1 MRLSRIA
8 LPFFAVAPG
17 LFMKPRRWVLMGRNP
32 ESDWGRQMKGRMG
45 IVSGRYRSSQTVVD
59 GAAQPLTVV
68 ELFGRTDTGESV
80 CLLVHGLRPT
90 FEIAPIGTWAKDEEL
105 PAFLQD
111 RLVHVR
117 AMENV
122 VSVTGPVVKWTQL
135 GERPVWTVEVEQP
148 FHVPSLRKALK
159 SRSWQIFSGD
169 IPFVNRFFLDGDV
182 GMHVAFQGAVVDRRS
197 EDGPI
202 AKPEVIEAGGSGRYG
217 VDCTVRCE
225 VSDVVSTEPFQVPY
239 TLFSFDLE
247 TSIEH
252 ETVLCAA
259 ACVEHLGTGEREVF
273 SYRGTEQEIL
283 EGLTATVQSTDPDI
297 ITGYNIDNFDLPRL
311 ADRTAVLQRGRGWEG
326 TKALFGWG
334 RAPPLES
341 ELKRQRDALA
351 PKRQSNRAWNLSG
364 RVVMDAW
371 WQARQAL
378 RPRRETLS
386 FVATLLFPDDQ
397 EKHKMDVDASNM
409 DHEWATRP
417 DEVMAYCVR
426 DAELP
431 LDILQAIQAVRRKE
445 AVAAVAMVPFETA
458 ANGSTS
464 QLIDSLVIRLA
475 DRENVAVPLTGSA
488 EAKEGQITGG
498 YVHDVEAGLHPWIAV
513 LDFKSMYP
521 SIMIGHNICYTTRV
535 DPAQPDPPAEGRYH
549 TSPIESKFRLA
560 EDRKGMV
567 PALLE
572 DLMAQRDEHK
582 AAIKGA
588 KAAEDGAAEAFHDA
602 MQYAVKILMN
612 SFYGVFASGFYRFTH
627 RDLGSSI
634 TAWARQNIKGI
645 IAAVEKEGHGVV
657 YSDTDS
663 IFVRSPVSPEA
674 PRQVSEE
681 ERASARAGDND
692 AKALVKAHEAAV
704 ESMVEFGQAL
714 AATYSRDA
722 AVLEFEKGLSV
733 FFSHGAK
740 KRYIGQVVWPSHEML
755 VRGYETQRTD
765 SFSYLTT
772 TMKEIFRF
780 ALADQGDEL
789 VAYAKQR
796 VEALRSGKVPAS
808 EVVLAKSCKGRVVRT
823 PVKTPDDVDFTK
835 DYSKPDS
842 MVQVR
847 VAKQR
852 IERGLGFTTG
862 MKVSYVVTDAGKPP
876 MKAVPWLDNE
886 DEQAKV
892 TYDGQFYA
900 ERLAAAVGRITE
912 AFDWDAKD
920 LMAGNKQTSLFSF

>member
-1 MRLSRIA
+1 
-8 LPFFAVAPG
+8 
-17 LFMKPRRWVLMGRNP
+17 
-32 ESDWGRQMKGRMG
+32 MG
-45 IVSGRYRSSQTVVD
+45 IVSGRYRSSQTVLN
-59 GAAQPLTVV
+59 GKSQPLTVV
-68 ELFGRTDTGESV
+68 ELFGRMDTGESV

-90 FEIAPIGTWAKDEEL
+90 FEIAPIGSWDMNEDTPSFVE
-105 PAFLQD
+105 D
-111 RLVHVR
+111 RLAHVR
-117 AMENV
+117 AMEHV
-122 VSVTGPVVKWTQL
+122 VDVAGPVMKWTQL

-148 FHVPSLRKALK
+148 FHVPSLRKVLK
-159 SRSWQIFSGD
+159 ARSWQIFSGD

-182 GMHVAFQGAVVDRRS
+182 GMHVAFKGDEVDRRA
-197 EDGPI
+197 EEGPLT
-202 AKPEVIEAGGSGRYG
+202 KPEVIEAGGAGRYG
-217 VDCTVRCE
+217 VDCTLRCE
-225 VSDVVSTEPFQVPY
+225 VEDVVSTEPFQVPF
-239 TLFSFDLE
+239 TVFSFDLE

-259 ACVEHLGTGEREVF
+259 ACVEHLGTGQREVF

-283 EGLTATVQSTDPDI
+283 EGLTNTVQTTDPDI

-311 ADRTAVLQRGRGWEG
+311 ADRTAVLRRGRGWEG
-326 TKALFGWG
+326 TKSLFGWG

-341 ELKRQRDALA
+341 ELKRQRDALV

-378 RPRRETLS
+378 KPRRETLS
-386 FVATLLFPDDQ
+386 FVATLLFPDDE

-475 DRENVAVPLTGSA
+475 DKQNVAVPLTGSA

-521 SIMIGHNICYTTRV
+521 SIMIGHNICYTTRI
-535 DPAQPDPPAEGRYH
+535 DPAQPNPPAEGQYH

-567 PALLE
+567 PTLLE

-582 AAIKGA
+582 AAIKVA
-588 KAAEDGAAEAFHDA
+588 KTSGDGVAEDFHDA

-634 TAWARQNIKGI
+634 TAWARQNIKTI

-663 IFVRSPVSPEA
+663 IFVRSPVSPDA
-674 PRQVSEE
+674 PRQIGQEVRE
-681 ERASARAGDND
+681 SAQTGDEA
-692 AKALVKAHEAAV
+692 AKASLAAHEAAV
-704 ESMVEFGQAL
+704 ASMVEFGQTL
-714 AATYSRDA
+714 AATYSRDS

-740 KRYIGQVVWPSHEML
+740 KRYIGQVVWPSQEML
-755 VRGYETQRTD
+755 IRGYETQRTD
-765 SFSYLTT
+765 SFIYLTS
-772 TMKEIFRF
+772 TMKEIFRY

-796 VEALRSGKVPAS
+796 VEALRNGEVAAS

-823 PVKTPDDVDFTK
+823 PVKKPDDVDFTK

-842 MVQVR
+842 MAQVR
-847 VAKQR
+847 VAKRR
-852 IERGLGFTTG
+852 IELGLGFTAG
-862 MKVSYVVTDAGKPP
+862 MKVSYVVTDASKRP
-876 MKAVPWLDNE
+876 MSVVPWLENE
-886 DEQAKV
+886 EDQASV
-892 TYDGQFYA
+892 VYDGRFYA

>member
-1 MRLSRIA
+1 MEE
-8 LPFFAVAPG
+8 
-17 LFMKPRRWVLMGRNP
+17 RRWVLMGWNA
-32 ESDWGRQMKGRMG
+32 ETHEGRQMKGRMG
-45 IVSGRYRSSQTVVD
+45 IVSGRYRSTQTVVD
-59 GAAQPLTVV
+59 GEPQPLTVV
-68 ELFGRTDTGESV
+68 ELFGRTDTGESM

-90 FEIAPIGTWAKDEEL
+90 FEIAPIGTWDMDGEL
-105 PAFLQD
+105 PSFVLD
-111 RLVHVR
+111 RLASVQ
-117 AMENV
+117 AMEHV

-148 FHVPSLRKALK
+148 FNVPSLRKVLK
-159 SRSWQIFSGD
+159 TRSWQIFSGD

-182 GMHVAFQGAVVDRRS
+182 GMHVAFSGTVVDRRS
-197 EDGPI
+197 DDGPTT
-202 AKPEVIEAGGSGRYG
+202 KPEVVEAGGAGRYG
-217 VDCTVRCE
+217 VDCTLRCDA
-225 VSDVVSTEPFQVPY
+225 SDIVSTEPFQVPY
-239 TLFSFDLE
+239 TVFSFDLE

-259 ACVEHLGTGEREVF
+259 ACVEHLGTGKREVF

-283 EGLTATVQSTDPDI
+283 EGLTATVQATDPDI

-334 RAPPLES
+334 RAPLLES
-341 ELKRQRDALA
+341 ELKRQRDALV

-378 RPRRETLS
+378 KPRRETLS
-386 FVATLLFPDDQ
+386 FVATLLFPDDE
-397 EKHKMDVDASNM
+397 EKHKMDIDASNM
-409 DHEWATRP
+409 DHEWAMRP

-475 DRENVAVPLTGSA
+475 DRKNIAVPLTGSA

-521 SIMIGHNICYTTRV
+521 SIMIGHNICYTTRI
-535 DPAQPDPPAEGRYH
+535 DPAQPDPPGEGRYH

-582 AAIKGA
+582 AAIKVA
-588 KAAEDGAAEAFHDA
+588 KSSEDSVAEAFHDA

-663 IFVRSPVSPEA
+663 IFVRSPVSPDA
-674 PRQVSEE
+674 PRQLTDE
-681 ERASARAGDND
+681 ERASAKAGEEE
-692 AKALVKAHEAAV
+692 ALTMVEAHEAAV
-704 ESMVEFGQAL
+704 ASMVEFGQTL
-714 AATYSRDA
+714 AARYSRDS

-740 KRYIGQVVWPSHEML
+740 KRYIGQVVWPAQEML

-765 SFSYLTT
+765 SFIYLTS
-772 TMKEIFRF
+772 TMKEIFRY

-796 VEALRSGKVPAS
+796 VEALRKCEVPAS

-823 PVKTPDDVDFTK
+823 PVKTPEDVDFTK

-852 IERGLGFTTG
+852 IERGLGFTSG
-862 MKVSYVVTDAGKPP
+862 MKVSYVVTDASKPP
-876 MKAVPWLDNE
+876 MTAVFWPDTE
-886 DEQAKV
+886 EEQAKV
-892 TYDGQFYA
+892 SYDGRFYA

>member
-1 MRLSRIA
+1 M
-8 LPFFAVAPG
+8 
-17 LFMKPRRWVLMGRNP
+17 
-32 ESDWGRQMKGRMG
+32 
-45 IVSGRYRSSQTVVD
+45 
-59 GAAQPLTVV
+59 
-68 ELFGRTDTGESV
+68 DTGESV

-90 FEIAPIGTWAKDEEL
+90 FEIAPIGSWDMNEDTPSFVE
-105 PAFLQD
+105 D
-111 RLVHVR
+111 RLAHVR
-117 AMENV
+117 AMEHV
-122 VSVTGPVVKWTQL
+122 VDVAGPVMKWTQL

-148 FHVPSLRKALK
+148 FHVPSLRKVLK
-159 SRSWQIFSGD
+159 ARSWQIFSGD

-182 GMHVAFQGAVVDRRS
+182 GMHVAFKGDVVDRRA
-197 EDGPI
+197 EEGPLT
-202 AKPEVIEAGGSGRYG
+202 KPEVIEAGGAGRYG
-217 VDCTVRCE
+217 VDCTLRCE
-225 VSDVVSTEPFQVPY
+225 VEDVVSTEPFQVPF
-239 TLFSFDLE
+239 TVFSFDLE

-259 ACVEHLGTGEREVF
+259 ACVEHLGTGQREVF

-283 EGLTATVQSTDPDI
+283 EGLTNTVQTTDPDI

-311 ADRTAVLQRGRGWEG
+311 ADRTAVLRRGRGWEG
-326 TKALFGWG
+326 TKSLFGWG

-341 ELKRQRDALA
+341 ELKRQRDALV

-378 RPRRETLS
+378 KPRRETLS
-386 FVATLLFPDDQ
+386 FVATLLFPDDE

-475 DRENVAVPLTGSA
+475 DKQNVAVPLTGSA

-521 SIMIGHNICYTTRV
+521 SIMIGHNICYTTRI
-535 DPAQPDPPAEGRYH
+535 DPAQPNPPAEGQYH

-582 AAIKGA
+582 AAIKVA
-588 KAAEDGAAEAFHDA
+588 KTSGDGVAEDFHDA

-634 TAWARQNIKGI
+634 TAWARQNIKTI

-663 IFVRSPVSPEA
+663 IFVRSPVSPDA
-674 PRQVSEE
+674 PRQIGQEVRE
-681 ERASARAGDND
+681 SAQTGDEA
-692 AKALVKAHEAAV
+692 AKASLAAHEAAV
-704 ESMVEFGQAL
+704 ASMVEFGQTL
-714 AATYSRDA
+714 AATYSRDS

-740 KRYIGQVVWPSHEML
+740 KRYIGQVVWPSQEML
-755 VRGYETQRTD
+755 IRGYETQRTD
-765 SFSYLTT
+765 SFIYLTS
-772 TMKEIFRF
+772 TMKEIFRY

-796 VEALRSGKVPAS
+796 VEALRNGEVAAS

-823 PVKTPDDVDFTK
+823 PVKKPDDVDFTK

-842 MVQVR
+842 MAQVR
-847 VAKQR
+847 VAKRR
-852 IERGLGFTTG
+852 IELGLGFTAG
-862 MKVSYVVTDAGKPP
+862 MKVSYVVTDASKRP
-876 MKAVPWLDNE
+876 MSVVPWLENE
-886 DEQAKV
+886 EDQASV
-892 TYDGQFYA
+892 VYDGRFYA

>member
-1 MRLSRIA
+1 
-8 LPFFAVAPG
+8 
-17 LFMKPRRWVLMGRNP
+17 
-32 ESDWGRQMKGRMG
+32 
-45 IVSGRYRSSQTVVD
+45 
-59 GAAQPLTVV
+59 
-68 ELFGRTDTGESV
+68 
-80 CLLVHGLRPT
+80 
-90 FEIAPIGTWAKDEEL
+90 
-105 PAFLQD
+105 
-111 RLVHVR
+111 
-117 AMENV
+117 
-122 VSVTGPVVKWTQL
+122 
-135 GERPVWTVEVEQP
+135 
-148 FHVPSLRKALK
+148 
-159 SRSWQIFSGD
+159 
-169 IPFVNRFFLDGDV
+169 
-182 GMHVAFQGAVVDRRS
+182 
-197 EDGPI
+197 
-202 AKPEVIEAGGSGRYG
+202 
-217 VDCTVRCE
+217 
-225 VSDVVSTEPFQVPY
+225 
-239 TLFSFDLE
+239 
-247 TSIEH
+247 
-252 ETVLCAA
+252 
-259 ACVEHLGTGEREVF
+259 
-273 SYRGTEQEIL
+273 
-283 EGLTATVQSTDPDI
+283 
-297 ITGYNIDNFDLPRL
+297 
-311 ADRTAVLQRGRGWEG
+311 
-326 TKALFGWG
+326 
-334 RAPPLES
+334 
-341 ELKRQRDALA
+341 
-351 PKRQSNRAWNLSG
+351 
-364 RVVMDAW
+364 MDAW

-378 RPRRETLS
+378 KPRRETLS
-386 FVATLLFPDDQ
+386 FVATLLFPDD
-397 EKHKMDVDASNM
+397 EAKHKMDVDASNM
-409 DHEWATRP
+409 DEEWANRP
-417 DEVMAYCVR
+417 DEVLAYCVR

-431 LDILQAIQAVRRKE
+431 LDILGAIQAVRRKE
-445 AVAAVAMVPFETA
+445 AVAAVAKVPFETA

-475 DRENVAVPLTGSA
+475 DREHVAVPLTGSA

-498 YVHDVEAGLHPWIAV
+498 YFHDVEAGLHPWIAV

-521 SIMIGHNICYTTRV
+521 SIMIGHNICYTTRI

-582 AAIKGA
+582 AAIKVA
-588 KAAEDGAAEAFHDA
+588 KGSDDAVAEAFHDA

-645 IAAVEKEGHGVV
+645 IAAVEQEGHGVV

-663 IFVRSPVSPEA
+663 IFVRCPIDKDA
-674 PRQVSEE
+674 PRQISPE
-681 ERASARAGDND
+681 ERNAAENGD
-692 AKALVKAHEAAV
+692 EAALQFIERYETAV
-704 ESMVEFGQAL
+704 QSMVEFGTQL
-714 AATYSRDA
+714 AEKYSRDS
-722 AVLEFEKGLSV
+722 AVLEFEKGLAV

-740 KRYIGQVVWPSHEML
+740 KRYIGQVVWPSQEML

-765 SFSYLTT
+765 SFLYLTS
-772 TMKEIFRF
+772 TMKEIFRY

-796 VEALRSGKVPAS
+796 VEALRNGKVPAS

-862 MKVSYVVTDAGKPP
+862 MKVSYVVTDANKPP

-886 DEQAKV
+886 EDQAKI

-912 AFDWDAKD
+912 AFGWEAKD
-920 LMAGNKQTSLFSF
+920 LMAGNKQASLFSF